1 MSAPVSSGQP
11 NSDSKSPSKWVL
23 QPSRWR
29 TNEFYFYYFAFA
41 MVVPY
46 MFKVTYDL
54 SKGKVTKPFNLTC
67 EIYILD
73 LHNLG
78 ADIVAVLEDSPHYSD
93 DENLIIHLQL
103 IHKLMNNPI
112 LQDNSDN
119 QYASFRDNIPT
130 LVPLSLTYLALSH
143 LYQRYCC
150 CVTPIK
156 HSNQSLSRTYFIL
169 GAAFLYIAVTN
180 GTSIFKVLFITTV
193 SYTIGMLTKGSWLN
207 PALTWGF
214 NLAVLFANEWNDG
227 YRYSQ
232 LGESFAFLDN
242 YKGITPRWHILFNF
256 VMLRLVSFN
265 MDYYWKHKQPREAY
279 DKDERMGGPINDKD
293 RIQKPCFAEDYNYIN
308 FLAYV
313 LYTPLYLCGP
323 IITFNDFVSQLRYP
337 STNVTRRYVT
347 QYAVRLVFVV
357 LTMELTLH
365 YLYVV
370 AISKSR
376 AWAGDT
382 PLQLSMIGYF
392 NLVIIW
398 MKLLIPWR
406 FFRLWALADGFWV
419 EENMVRC
426 MSNNYSAQM
435 FWKSWHRSFNRW
447 TIRYIYVPLGGSK
460 YFAFNMWVVF
470 TFVALWHDIQLNL
483 LAWGWL
489 ICLFLL
495 PEIVATTVFSAKK
508 WGSWPYYRHL
518 CALGAV
524 GNILMMMIANLVG
537 FCVGLDGMMDLL
549 SQIFTTVD
557 GLIFL
562 LCTIVCLFI
571 AVQIMFEIRESEKRR
586 GDPKWVM

>member
-1 MSAPVSSGQP
+1 MSEPVSATRHI
-11 NSDSKSPSKWVL
+11 SKSQEKWVT
-23 QPSRWR
+23 QPPRWKTKGSCCKSQATAECR
-29 TNEFYFYYFAFA
+29 ITFLTVVSFTEFYFYYVAFAF
-41 MVVPY
+41 VVPY

-54 SKGKVTKPFNLTC
+54 SKDDN
-67 EIYILD
+67 
-73 LHNLG
+73 
-78 ADIVAVLEDSPHYSD
+78 PHYP
-93 DENLIIHLQL
+93 EYEFRLEPGWIFGR
-103 IHKLMNNPI
+103 KV
-112 LQDNSDN
+112 DNSDN

-130 LVPLSLTYLALSH
+130 LIPLSLGYLVLSH
-143 LYQRYCC
+143 IYQRFCC
-150 CVTPIK
+150 PSMPMK
-156 HSNQSLSRTYFIL
+156 HPHQSLYRTYFIL
-169 GAAFLYIAVTN
+169 AAALIYIATTN
-180 GTSIFKVLFITTV
+180 GTSIFKVL
-193 SYTIGMLTKGSWLN
+193 TIATINYGIAKLTKGSYLN
-207 PALTWGF
+207 PLLTWSW
-214 NLAVLFANEWNDG
+214 NLLVLFANEWNDG
-227 YRYSQ
+227 YRFKQ
-232 LGESFAFLDN
+232 IGESFAFLDD
-242 YKGITPRWHILFNF
+242 YRGLTPRWHILFNF
-256 VMLRLVSFN
+256 VMLRMVSFN
-265 MDYYWKHKQPREAY
+265 MDYYWRNKQSRDAY
-279 DKDERMGGPINDKD
+279 DKDERMGGPVTDKD
-293 RIQKPCFAEDYNYIN
+293 RIQQPAFYEDYNYVN
-308 FLAYV
+308 FLAYI

-337 STNVTRRYVT
+337 SANVTRRYVL
-347 QYAVRLVFVV
+347 QYAVRLVAVI

-376 AWAGDT
+376 AWAGDS

-406 FFRLWALADGFWV
+406 FFRLWALADGMWV

-447 TIRYIYVPLGGSK
+447 TIRYIYIPLGGSK
-460 YFAFNMWVVF
+460 YFAFNMWIVF

-489 ICLFLL
+489 ICLFLV
-495 PEIVATTVFSAKK
+495 PEIACTTIFSQKR

-537 FCVGLDGMMDLL
+537 FCVGLDGMADLL
-549 SQIFTTVD
+549 SQIFTTFD

-562 LCTIVCLFI
+562 VCTICCLFI
-571 AVQIMFEIRESEKRR
+571 AAQVMFEIRESEKRR
-586 GDPKWVM
+586 GDPKWMM